1 MADKKQL
8 VVELPTAIA
17 DQLEQKAADAKLP
30 LQVIV
35 IGQLFQWLGNHQI
48 GYAPRTPW
56 GTPSCPGVAIGAGAL
71 AAEAAERDAV
81 RHLEEQGIMICRMEQ
96 DSGTVCVPK
105 EMLPAEIVQKLNA
118 ESLTKTGPGW
128 KTSADNTFPSGEP
141 HPGPCNHH
149 PDRMHYLLLS
159 GGSSA

>member
-56 GTPSCPGVAIGAGAL
+56 GTPSCPGWRAS
-71 AAEAAERDAV
+71 
-81 RHLEEQGIMICRMEQ
+81 MPSIC
-96 DSGTVCVPK
+96 S
-105 EMLPAEIVQKLNA
+105 N
-118 ESLTKTGPGW
+118 SW
-128 KTSADNTFPSGEP
+128 
-141 HPGPCNHH
+141 
-149 PDRMHYLLLS
+149 
-159 GGSSA
+159 